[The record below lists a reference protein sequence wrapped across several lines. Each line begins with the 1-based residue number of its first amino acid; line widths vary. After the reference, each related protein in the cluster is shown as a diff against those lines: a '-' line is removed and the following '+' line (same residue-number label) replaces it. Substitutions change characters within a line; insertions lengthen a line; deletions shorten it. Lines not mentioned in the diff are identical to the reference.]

1 MNLLPFEIK
10 SIFLYP
16 YSILRLTQIKTNEK
30 MKNVVLVDFTDESI
44 DALNYAIGFS
54 IAMKG
59 ELEILNVSN
68 QAHDQN
74 VEKQLN
80 SLKKEYSSESLH
92 INIIQLS
99 GDIEEAIA
107 SYINANRIGF
117 VFSGTHKL
125 KLMEQFFLSRTLHLL
140 NEVKANFLFV
150 PHNLKSYRTINR
162 VFLPI
167 LEDKKS
173 LQSIEE
179 LRYLHHSMNFEII
192 LGTYESDSMDSKKNR
207 LIAIK
212 LLTEAGIKYSTCL
225 MGNSESTLKKEL
237 AELNKIRNV
246 DLISIVNLTEEN
258 IFNTKEKG
266 YVEDLIRN
274 EEGLPVLVIQNR
286 NVSTY
291 SSFRTMGG

>member
-1 MNLLPFEIK
+1 
-10 SIFLYP
+10 
-16 YSILRLTQIKTNEK
+16 

-54 IAMKG
+54 QAMKA
-59 ELEILNVSN
+59 ELEILNVSDE
-68 QAHDQN
+68 AHGHSA
-74 VEKQLN
+74 EKQLV
-80 SLKKEYSSESLH
+80 SLKKEYSSESFN
-92 INIIQLS
+92 INIIKLS
-99 GDIEEAIA
+99 GDIEEAIK
-107 SYINANRIGF
+107 SYINANHIGF
-117 VFSGTHKL
+117 VFSGTHEL
-125 KLMEQFFLSRTLHLL
+125 KLMEQFFSSRTLNLL

-150 PHNLKSYRTINR
+150 PHNLKSYRQINS

-192 LGTYESDSMDSKKNR
+192 LGTYASNNIDPKKNE

-212 LLTEAGIKYSTCL
+212 LLSEAGIKYSTL
-225 MGNSESTLKKEL
+225 VMGTSESTLKKEL
-237 AELNKIRNV
+237 TELDKIGNA

-258 IFNTKEKG
+258 IFNAKEKG

-274 EEGLPVLVIQNR
+274 KEGLPVLVIQNR

-291 SSFRTMGG
+291 SGFRAMGG